1 MITAQELRDARH
13 RADLTQAELA
23 ARMGVSLRTV
33 TNWEGASGPL
43 ADRAEQKIMSA
54 LGGTITRMRQGVA
67 GPEILDIPAEVL
79 TQMAEAKAALEPRP
93 GGLTAAE
100 RDSLRDRSLSE
111 RGYGGEQRK
120 RRLLSMFTDIDL
132 LHELTNR
139 ARQRYVYP
147 SDWATRALEND
158 PMRLNLIQQ
167 VAEDFNNISGNVP
180 GSADTQDDFGLVA
193 NDTINEFPEGNDAD
207 YDQA

>member
-1 MITAQELRDARH
+1 MITSQELRDARH

-23 ARMGVSLRTV
+23 TRLGVSLRTV
-33 TNWEGASGPL
+33 TNWEGGSGPL

-54 LGGTITRMRQGVA
+54 LGGTITRMRLGVHEAQG
-67 GPEILDIPAEVL
+67 LDIPAEVL
-79 TQMAEAKAALEPRP
+79 TQMAEAKAARD
-93 GGLTAAE
+93 GHASTIDAAE
-100 RDSLRDRSLSE
+100 RDALRTQSLSE

-139 ARQRYVYP
+139 ARQRNVYP
-147 SDWATRALEND
+147 SDWATRSLEND
-158 PMRLNLIQQ
+158 PMRLTLIQQ

-180 GSADTQDDFGLVA
+180 DSADTQDDYDLVA
-193 NDTINEFPEGNDAD
+193 KKRSKDRGEDLE
-207 YDQA
+207 

>member
-1 MITAQELRDARH
+1 MITSQELRDARH

-33 TNWEGASGPL
+33 TNWEGASGAL
-43 ADRAEQKIMSA
+43 TDRAEQKIMSA
-54 LGGTITRMRQGVA
+54 LGNTIARMRSGIVEA
-67 GPEILDIPAEVL
+67 GDLAIPAEVL
-79 TQMAEAKAALEPRP
+79 TQMAEARIAHDSDPS
-93 GGLTAAE
+93 GLNAAE
-100 RDSLRDRSLSE
+100 RDALREKSLSE

-139 ARQRYVYP
+139 ARQRNVYP
-147 SDWATRALEND
+147 SSWATRSLEND
-158 PMRLNLIQQ
+158 PMRLTLIQQ

-180 GSADTQDDFGLVA
+180 DSADTQDDYDLVA
-193 NDTINEFPEGNDAD
+193 KKRSKDRGEDLE
-207 YDQA
+207 

>member
-1 MITAQELRDARH
+1 MITSQELRDARH

-33 TNWEGASGPL
+33 TNWERAAGAL
-43 ADRAEQKIMSA
+43 TDRAEQKIMSA
-54 LGGTITRMRQGVA
+54 LGNTITSMRRGIDESA
-67 GPEILDIPAEVL
+67 DLAIPAEVL
-79 TQMAEAKAALEPRP
+79 TQMAEARH
-93 GGLTAAE
+93 GGRDAAE
-100 RDSLRDRSLSE
+100 RDALREMSLSE

-139 ARQRYVYP
+139 ARQRNVYP
-147 SDWATRALEND
+147 SSWATRSLEND
-158 PMRLNLIQQ
+158 PMRLTLIQQ

-180 GSADTQDDFGLVA
+180 DSADTQDDYDLVA
-193 NDTINEFPEGNDAD
+193 KKRSKDRGEDVE
-207 YDQA
+207 